1 MVDVA
6 EIARVVD
13 VVAIEIAVTVAT
25 AVIVA
30 TAMIIAT
37 AVDLVKTG
45 LGKMRISTIT
55 ARLSSSVGE
64 KTGVNDKARVDAEVV
79 ELVIDVRTTET
90 VETVEIEEIEEIDA
104 IGVVVVSAENAE
116 IVSQDNDYSVSR

>member
-1 MVDVA
+1 
-6 EIARVVD
+6 
-13 VVAIEIAVTVAT
+13 
-25 AVIVA
+25 
-30 TAMIIAT
+30 MIIAT

-90 VETVEIEEIEEIDA
+90 GEIEEIDA